1 MCMLSFRRMSTGVAR
16 KGLILAGGSGTRL
29 YPVTQVV
36 SKQLLPIYD
45 KPMIYYP
52 LSTLMLAGIRDIL
65 VISTP
70 VDTPRFEQL
79 LGDGHQW
86 GLNLQYAVQPSPGG
100 LAQAFIIGRPFVGDG
115 PSVLILGDNIFYGEN
130 LPRQLEK
137 VAGARAEGATIF
149 AYHVRDPQRYGV
161 VSFDTRGKV
170 TSIEEKPA
178 RPKSNFAVTGL
189 YFYDREVVE
198 FAAGLKPSARG
209 ELEITDLNR
218 CYLDRHSLTVEVM
231 GRGYAWLD
239 TGTHTSL
246 LEASQFIETIE
257 RRQGLKIACPE
268 EIAYRRGWIDAGQFE
283 RLAATL
289 GKSEYGEYLMRLL
302 QDER

>member
-1 MCMLSFRRMSTGVAR
+1 MPRRGI
-16 KGLILAGGSGTRL
+16 ILAGGAGTRL

-52 LSTLMLAGIRDIL
+52 LSTLMLAGIRDVL

-70 VDTPRFEQL
+70 QDTSRFEQL

-86 GLNLQYAVQPSPGG
+86 GLNLQYSVQPSPGG
-100 LAQAFIIGRPFVGDG
+100 LAQAFLVGRTFVGDE
-115 PSVLILGDNIFYGEN
+115 PSVLILGDNVFYGEN
-130 LPRQLEK
+130 LPQQLEQ
-137 VAGARAEGATIF
+137 VSARASGATIF
-149 AYHVRDPQRYGV
+149 AYHVRDPHRYGV
-161 VSFDTRGKV
+161 VTFDARGKV
-170 TSIEEKPA
+170 KSIEEKPA
-178 RPKSNFAVTGL
+178 KPKSNFAVTGL
-189 YFYDREVVE
+189 YFYDGQAAD
-198 FAAGLKPSARG
+198 FAAALKPSARG

-218 CYLDRHSLTVEVM
+218 CYLDRHALTVEIM

-268 EIAYRRGWIDAGQFE
+268 EIAYRRGWIDATQFE
-283 RLAATL
+283 RLAHAL
-289 GKSEYGEYLMRLL
+289 AKSEYGDYLMRLL
-302 QDER
+302 QDKDA